1 MASKQ
6 MLVVLAIVATIL
18 PVITTAT
25 VFTVGDEVGWSL
37 KGNYTAWAM
46 GKEFKIGDSL
56 VFNYTKNKHNVL
68 KISGDGFKACDPSKA
83 AETLNTGMDVI
94 TLAKPGK
101 KWYICGFS
109 DHCSKGMKL
118 VINVGGDLLAPTSPP
133 TAPAPAS
140 FAHMEALSFSS
151 KLVMVALSLGMV
163 FILF

>member
-1 MASKQ
+1 MNR
-6 MLVVLAIVATIL
+6 
-18 PVITTAT
+18 
-25 VFTVGDEVGWSL
+25 DD
-37 KGNYTAWAM
+37 
-46 GKEFKIGDSL
+46 KISVDVHV

-83 AETLNTGMDVI
+83 AETLNSGMDVI

-101 KWYICGFS
+101 KWYICGFA